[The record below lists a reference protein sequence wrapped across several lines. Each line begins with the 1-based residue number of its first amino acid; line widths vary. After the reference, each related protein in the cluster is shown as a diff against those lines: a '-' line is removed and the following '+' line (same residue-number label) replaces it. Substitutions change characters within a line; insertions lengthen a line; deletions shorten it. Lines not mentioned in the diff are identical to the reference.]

1 VPGGQLHGPLSSC
14 YKIKLKKQGVR
25 LVYEVEDDKLIVMV
39 LAVDRREDGA
49 AYKAAVDRLM
59 RRTARNHCSRAG
71 STSLMWKRI
80 ALLWTLVRGDARQ
93 LWFALRHPAAPGWLK
108 LGTAMIA
115 LYLLSPIDLIP
126 DALPVIGVVDD
137 LVLVPLA
144 IRFLLNRL
152 PADIARAAAAR
163 RAR

>member
-1 VPGGQLHGPLSSC
+1 
-14 YKIKLKKQGVR
+14 
-25 LVYEVEDDKLIVMV
+25 
-39 LAVDRREDGA
+39 
-49 AYKAAVDRLM
+49 
-59 RRTARNHCSRAG
+59 
-71 STSLMWKRI
+71 MWKRI

-126 DALPVIGVVDD
+126 DTLPLIGVVDD

-144 IRFLLNRL
+144 IRFLLKRL
-152 PADIARAAAAR
+152 PADIARASAERSAR
-163 RAR
+163 